1 MFYFDSATRT
11 IEAQHDRIFFVRL
24 TLEEALFFSIFK
36 SRLLFFCV
44 WLIGLRQLQA
54 EQFRRD
60 AVLYLPNPEQLFFCL
75 YEDQEP
81 QALSD
86 QLILFRIVFTATGVA
101 TFFPHV
107 LEGYTDSETT
117 RYRFHGCLRRRY
129 ESSDGTLLYSISEV
143 SWQCVQKKHYAVL
156 AFFLLLLTYDWKHI
170 VPFVQAVMCLV
181 LFAFCWI
188 YWIGFGQSLFRNH
201 LSSAPFVSS
210 SQAAL
215 FCLVVNIWRPRPLLY
230 TQLGLFWFE
239 FSMWHW
245 QETRQGFDVDVYV
258 RLWK

>member
-1 MFYFDSATRT
+1 MIAFSLFGL
-11 IEAQHDRIFFVRL
+11 RL
-24 TLEEALFFSIFK
+24 KRLCFFSILK

-44 WLIGLRQLQA
+44 WLIGHRQLQA
-54 EQFRRD
+54 EQFRRA

-117 RYRFHGCLRRRY
+117 RYRFHGCLHKRY

-143 SWQCVQKKHYAVL
+143 SWQCVSKKHYAVL
-156 AFFLLLLTYDWKHI
+156 AFFLTATYIWLKTHRSRR
-170 VPFVQAVMCLV
+170 VKAVMCLV
-181 LFAFCWI
+181 LRAFCWI

-201 LSSAPFVSS
+201 LTSAPFVSS

-258 RLWK
+258 RLWQ